1 MKNKIFSILAAFLL
15 MATSSFAYNDGINRN
30 IKSNF
35 SSTFTTATNVSWEKA
50 ATYYKASFWMNGKP
64 LNAIF
69 SKDGRIIAV
78 SQNILSTELP
88 NQLRSSLNNNFPDY
102 WITDLFKYTN
112 RDETRYYLTIE
123 NGKEKKIMESL
134 GTIEWSLFKQLTK

>member
-1 MKNKIFSILAAFLL
+1 
-15 MATSSFAYNDGINRN
+15 
-30 IKSNF
+30 
-35 SSTFTTATNVSWEKA
+35 
-50 ATYYKASFWMNGKP
+50 MNGKP

-69 SKDGRIIAV
+69 SKEGRIIAV
-78 SQNILSTELP
+78 TQNILSTELP
-88 NQLRSSLNNNFPDY
+88 VQLQNSLSNNYPDY
-102 WITDLFKYTN
+102 WITDLFKYTT

>member
-1 MKNKIFSILAAFLL
+1 MKNKIFCLLACLL
-15 MATSSFAYNDGINRN
+15 LTICSFANNDGINRS
-30 IKSNF
+30 ILDSF
-35 SSTFTTATNVSWEKA
+35 SSTFSKATNVTWEKA

-64 LNAIF
+64 LNAIL

-78 SQNILSTELP
+78 TQNILSTELP
-88 NQLRSSLNNNFPDY
+88 VQLRTSLGNNYPDY

-112 RDETRYYLTIE
+112 MDETRYYITIE
-123 NGKEKKIMESL
+123 NGKENKIMESV